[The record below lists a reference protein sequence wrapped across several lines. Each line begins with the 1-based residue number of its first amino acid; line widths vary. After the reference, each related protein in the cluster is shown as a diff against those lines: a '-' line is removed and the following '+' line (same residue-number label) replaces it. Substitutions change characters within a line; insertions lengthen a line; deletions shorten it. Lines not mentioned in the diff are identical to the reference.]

1 MYFLEFKMSFFLKWS
16 HTILFSTF
24 IFIQDNCFGIIH
36 AAAWI
41 DSLSLFITDWNSI
54 GGIQHSFLMHS
65 CVYGHWSCYKFFIIT
80 NKVAMIIYV
89 KSLYGHTLSFL
100 LGKISNYND
109 MFFNFS
115 LQLYQFLPNE
125 CWSSVIKMLND

>member
-1 MYFLEFKMSFFLKWS
+1 
-16 HTILFSTF
+16 
-24 IFIQDNCFGIIH
+24 
-36 AAAWI
+36 
-41 DSLSLFITDWNSI
+41 
-54 GGIQHSFLMHS
+54 
-65 CVYGHWSCYKFFIIT
+65 
-80 NKVAMIIYV
+80 MIIYV

-125 CWSSVIKMLND
+125 Y